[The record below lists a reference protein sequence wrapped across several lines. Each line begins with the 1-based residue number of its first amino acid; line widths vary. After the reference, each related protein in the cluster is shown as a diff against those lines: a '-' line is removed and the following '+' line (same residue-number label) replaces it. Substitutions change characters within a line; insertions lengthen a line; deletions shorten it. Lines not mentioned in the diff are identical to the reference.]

1 MRKVI
6 KVTIH
11 YISFY
16 FDDIAEAMK
25 FADTAISSISEED
38 RDARKIEI
46 KVTYENEKEEQ

>member
-1 MRKVI
+1 MKKII

-16 FDDIAEAMK
+16 FEDITEAIK
-25 FADTAISSISEED
+25 FADTAIGSISEED
-38 RDARKIEI
+38 KDARKIEI